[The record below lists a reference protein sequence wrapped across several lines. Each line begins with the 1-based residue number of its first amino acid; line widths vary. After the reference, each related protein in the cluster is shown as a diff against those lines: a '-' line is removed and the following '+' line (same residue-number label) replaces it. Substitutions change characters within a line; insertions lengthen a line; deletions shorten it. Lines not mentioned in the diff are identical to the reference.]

1 MTRVSSIFSQILQLI
16 PRLEFESAVRRH
28 KAERHAR
35 GFSCW
40 GQFIAML
47 FCQLGHAKSLREICG
62 GLAASEGKLRHLG
75 LPTAPARS
83 TLAYANEHRPWQLQQ
98 TIFEQLLTKCQS
110 LAASQPGTRKKRKF
124 RFKNPLLSLDA
135 TVIDLCAT
143 MFDWAKFRLTKGA
156 VKLHL
161 LLDHD
166 GYLPS
171 YAVLTEGK
179 THEVRVARQMHFA
192 PGAILVFDRGYTDYT
207 WFTNLTKQEV
217 YFVTRLKENADY
229 SVVEKRDVPQRPG
242 VLRDEVVFF
251 YKLAQANQEVFFRRI
266 EFYDQEHDR
275 VLVFLT
281 NHMELAAATIAAIY
295 RERWQIGVSR
305 QGHINQSVKVRP
317 RRIDSGLVAGEAPW
331 SESNTVMPSDNMLG
345 KECAQLTRLQR
356 AVNADVASSHAIPEA
371 ETLYNARKQQE
382 LTETSP
388 MRRLSPAGYQR
399 RHGEKEDVSTGETLG
414 ARRRN
419 IAEEASAITLS
430 GKCRCRHQGDG
441 SGRTTVDR
449 RAVKHVWREGP
460 EPVSTPFVEVRQG

>member
-1 MTRVSSIFSQILQLI
+1 LTRVCSIFAQILQLI
-16 PRLEFESAVRRH
+16 PRLEFESAVRQH
-28 KAERHAR
+28 NAERHAR
-35 GFSCW
+35 GFSSW
-40 GQFIAML
+40 GQFIALL

-75 LPTAPARS
+75 LPMAPVRS
-83 TLAYANEHRPWQLQQ
+83 TLAYANEHRPWQLHR
-98 TIFEQLLTKCQS
+98 TVFEQLLAKCQT
-110 LAASQPGTRKKRKF
+110 LAASQPETRKKRKF
-124 RFKNPLLSLDA
+124 RFKNALLSLDA

-295 RERWQIGVSR
+295 RERWQIELFFR
-305 QGHINQSVKVRP
+305 ALKQSLRVKTFVGTSANALKTQLWTALIAMLLVKYLQLR
-317 RRIDSGLVAGEAPW
+317 STFGWSLSNLVALLRQQLFVYRDLWAWIDDPFQPPPIPASSPE
-331 SESNTVMPSDNMLG
+331 
-345 KECAQLTRLQR
+345 QLTLQL
-356 AVNADVASSHAIPEA
+356 AYV
-371 ETLYNARKQQE
+371 
-382 LTETSP
+382 
-388 MRRLSPAGYQR
+388 
-399 RHGEKEDVSTGETLG
+399 
-414 ARRRN
+414 
-419 IAEEASAITLS
+419 
-430 GKCRCRHQGDG
+430 
-441 SGRTTVDR
+441 GR
-449 RAVKHVWREGP
+449 
-460 EPVSTPFVEVRQG
+460 